1 MPSYINI
8 EDRYRLSSIRERQM
22 HYVWAAT
29 AAAVVSVGA
38 TAAGTAMSYSA
49 SQKAGKAQA
58 AASKK
63 AARQEKKALK
73 GQQAAAAQYEAE
85 MGQIQAHQWNIRADI
100 DDAERI
106 TGYNEAQLEFLYPG
120 ARSQRQLASMAISDF
135 IQGRGPQGATEQTLR
150 DVAQFGGA
158 GFNIATAGKSAL
170 PGVVQ
175 TTQANLARH
184 IGDQAVGFTKYGI
197 SALGDWTRLASAF
210 IASPLQV
217 GQARLGFEQ
226 AATDLAMQQATAR
239 YNARA
244 GLAGEQKRMAG
255 TAYERALEGAKI
267 DLATGQQLASGITST
282 GQAVAEAGKTYS
294 DIQSKK
300 EYIEALKGLDSYGQ
314 YDTRLNDPN
323 TPYLFGSKI
332 RKTSDPYN
340 TAWNWNTPIT
350 SSYA

>member
-1 MPSYINI
+1 M
-8 EDRYRLSSIRERQM
+8 Q
-22 HYVWAAT
+22 YVWAAT

-38 TAAGTAMSYSA
+38 AAAGTAMSYSA

-63 AARQEKKALK
+63 AARKEKKALK

-85 MGQIQAHQWNIRADI
+85 MGQIQAPQWNLGADI
-100 DDAERI
+100 ADAERI
-106 TGYNEAQLEFLYPG
+106 TGYNEQQLERLYPG
-120 ARSQRQLASMAISDF
+120 AMSQRQLASMAISDF
-135 IQGRGPQGATEQTLR
+135 IQGIGPKSATEQTLR

-175 TTQANLARH
+175 TTQANLARNL
-184 IGDQAVGFTKYGI
+184 GQQAVDFTKYGLTA
-197 SALGDWTRLASAF
+197 SAQWQQLAGAF

-217 GQARLGFEQ
+217 GQARLGFEG

-244 GLAGEQKRMAG
+244 GLTNREQQLAK
-255 TAYERALEGAKI
+255 TEYERAIEGAKI

-282 GQAVAEAGKTYS
+282 GQAVAQAGKTYS

-314 YDTRLNDPN
+314 YDARLNDPN
-323 TPYLFGSKI
+323 TPYLFGSQV

-340 TAWNWNTPIT
+340 AGWSWNLR
-350 SSYA
+350 SYT

>member
-1 MPSYINI
+1 MASYINI
-8 EDRYRLSSIRERQM
+8 EDRYRASSIRERQM
-22 HYVWAAT
+22 QYVWAAT
-29 AAAVVSVGA
+29 AAAVISVGA
-38 TAAGTAMSYSA
+38 TAAGAAMSYSA

-63 AARQEKKALK
+63 AARKEKKALK
-73 GQQAAAAQYEAE
+73 GQEKAAAQYEAE
-85 MGQIQAHQWNIRADI
+85 MAEVPVPQWDPAADRRTAA
-100 DDAERI
+100 DI

-175 TTQANLARH
+175 TTQANLARNL
-184 IGDQAVGFTKYGI
+184 GQQAVDFTKYGL
-197 SALGDWTRLASAF
+197 SALAQWTDISKAF

-217 GQARLGFEQ
+217 GQARLGFEG
-226 AATDLAMQQATAR
+226 AAADLAMQQATAR

-244 GLAGEQKRMAG
+244 GLEQKRMAGAG
-255 TAYERALEGAKI
+255 TAYERAIQQAET

-282 GQAVAEAGKTYS
+282 GQAVAQAGKTYS
-294 DIQSKK
+294 DIQSQR
-300 EYIEALKGLDSYGQ
+300 EYTDAIKGLDSYGM
-314 YDTRLNDPN
+314 YDRRLNNPN
-323 TPYLFGSKI
+323 TQYL
-332 RKTSDPYN
+332 
-340 TAWNWNTPIT
+340 
-350 SSYA
+350 SSYSQVKDTSTDIYGGRRLT